1 MPSTEKAPASLPL
14 EDLEHD
20 PEAALTPIEPAALL
34 DLVEDDFAVDGS
46 KTQKPAEKSVPR
58 DRSAAR
64 PKRRAG
70 DASRKTGRP
79 SVPAWDEIMFGSRPD
94 VDR

>member
-1 MPSTEKAPASLPL
+1 VPNTEKASPPLPL
-14 EDLEHD
+14 EDLND
-20 PEAALTPIEPAALL
+20 LVAASPPIEPAAVV
-34 DLVEDDFAVDGS
+34 DLVEGDVEVDGS
-46 KTQKPAEKSVPR
+46 QTQEPAEKSATR

-70 DASRKTGRP
+70 EASRKTGRP
-79 SVPAWDEIMFGSRPD
+79 SVPAWDEIMFGSRPG

>member
-1 MPSTEKAPASLPL
+1 VLSTEKASPPLPL
-14 EDLEHD
+14 EALNDL
-20 PEAALTPIEPAALL
+20 AAASPPTEPAAVI
-34 DLVEDDFAVDGS
+34 DLVEDDLAVDGS
-46 KTQKPAEKSVPR
+46 TTQEPVEKSAAR

-70 DASRKTGRP
+70 EASRKAGRP
-79 SVPAWDEIMFGSRPD
+79 SVPAWDEIMFGSRPG